1 MKTCEESASITF
13 ETQDVAVALAEADVL
28 LQFLDSVVN
37 VEGDDNNVETDLE
50 VVDVML
56 VKEFLSKLEVC
67 LTSQIL
73 ERKWVPSTQSYS
85 GDCICPLLER
95 AGLSF
100 DKQVCNRGW
109 PSQEKFFYHQ
119 VSQGGGKDY
128 LF

>member
-1 MKTCEESASITF
+1 MIILDEAHNIMKTCEESASITF

-28 LQFLDSVVN
+28 LQFLDSAVN
-37 VEGDDNNVETDLE
+37 VDGDDGNLETDLE
-50 VVDVML
+50 AVDVML

-67 LTSQIL
+67 LTSQIQ

-100 DKQVCNRGW
+100 DKQVCSR
-109 PSQEKFFYHQ
+109 QK
-119 VSQGGGKDY
+119 
-128 LF
+128 